1 MADTDR
7 DRILEK
13 VKKCL
18 ARAKSDNPN
27 EADIALRMARKLM
40 DQHQLDLQDVRAS
53 EAREEVIDA
62 ETKKEPPVWK
72 TRLAMVCAQAFGC
85 EVIIS
90 GGWFGWSFKVIGVD
104 SAPDLAVYAYEVLLR
119 QLQHARKAFLETQT
133 RCKLATKR
141 RRADEFANG
150 WIDAVYRMVADFSGT
165 DDAHAEILEAYT
177 AKKYPNLKSSP
188 LKRRKTKAKDEDAV
202 WAGRDAGRSARLNH
216 GVATGPKPQALEQL
230 P

>member
-1 MADTDR
+1 MVDTDR

-18 ARAKSDNPN
+18 ARSTSDNPN
-27 EADIALRMARKLM
+27 EAEIALRMARKLM
-40 DQHQLDLQDVRAS
+40 DQHQLDLQDVKAS
-53 EAREEVIDA
+53 EVHEEVIDA
-62 ETKKEPPVWK
+62 ETKKRPPVWK
-72 TRLAMVCAQAFGC
+72 TRLAMVCAEAFGC

-90 GGWFGWSFKVIGVD
+90 AGWFGCNFKVIGVD
-104 SAPDLAVYAYEVLLR
+104 SAPSLAVYAYEVLLR

-150 WIDAVYRMVADFSGT
+150 WIDAVYRMVDDFSGS
-165 DDAHAEILEAYT
+165 DDTHVEAIEAYQ
-177 AKKYPNLKSSP
+177 AKRYPNLKSSP
-188 LKRRKTKAKDEDAV
+188 LKRRKTKAKDENAA

-216 GVATGPKPQALEQL
+216 GVATGPRPQALEHL
-230 P
+230 L